1 VTDNHGAS
9 TISAPIT
16 ITSNNTPPT
25 PTIDQ
30 PASTLTWKVGD
41 TINFSGHASDQQN
54 GTLPAS
60 ALTWTVILHHC
71 PQAGCHTHTVQTF
84 SGVSSGSFSAPDH
97 EYPSYLELQLRATD
111 SGGLA
116 GTTSIRLDPRTVALT
131 FQSNPSGLQIVVGS
145 SSAATPFT
153 RTVIIGSTNSV
164 SAKTPQSL
172 NGAVYVFSSWSDA
185 GAATHNIVAPAAPA
199 TYTATYR
206 LDRPPVAVASATPTS
221 GSVPLT
227 VRFDGSGS
235 RDPDLGD
242 TLTYAWDLD
251 GDGAYDDSAAVAPS
265 YTYTRPGQ
273 RTITVRLRVTDN
285 HGAFGTTSLTI
296 TTTTKKTTTVTK
308 KPGLPP
314 RTTRS

>member
-1 VTDNHGAS
+1 LAEKAQG
-9 TISAPIT
+9 P
-16 ITSNNTPPT
+16 
-25 PTIDQ
+25 
-30 PASTLTWKVGD
+30 
-41 TINFSGHASDQQN
+41 
-54 GTLPAS
+54 
-60 ALTWTVILHHC
+60 
-71 PQAGCHTHTVQTF
+71 
-84 SGVSSGSFSAPDH
+84 
-97 EYPSYLELQLRATD
+97 
-111 SGGLA
+111 A
-116 GTTSIRLDPRTVALT
+116 GTTSIRLDPPTVALP
-131 FQSNPSGLQIVVGS
+131 FQSNPSGLQIVVAS

-172 NGAVYVFSSWSDA
+172 NGAVYVFSSWSDG
-185 GAATHNIVAPAAPA
+185 GAATQNIVAPAAPA

-235 RDPDLGD
+235 RDPDPGD

-251 GDGAYDDSAAVAPS
+251 GDGAYDDSTAVAPS
-265 YTYTRPGQ
+265 YTYTKPGQ

-285 HGAFGTTSLTI
+285 YGAFGTTSLTI
-296 TTTTKKTTTVTK
+296 TTTKKAAAVTK
-308 KPGLPP
+308 KPGQGP